1 VVVNFQ
7 WDLLEELVSTP
18 KNGSEQLSRL
28 ESELSLIS
36 LFAYCFRLHKKDM
49 KNCKRYLVFWIIATS
64 DFFSS
69 VISEDGG
76 SIAISNILRSWEYGS
91 TYCWTTSNIGD
102 EEVELQDPH
111 GKFIKR
117 KQISN
122 YCRDMLLKDYELAH
136 HEKKFDFFLALS
148 QFRLQILEKET
159 MVSDGLVGNKR
170 SNRIQY
176 YVERLDDT
184 LSLLSDRQT
193 LSQFFQWTTSS
204 NWNDS
209 LEIHFPAKERY
220 SAALFSLY
228 SYLTSFFGIE
238 FKTDE
243 PMHAGFKYSNKKA
256 AILNALAF
264 SKIDTS
270 NVESKVSLAVHLWRH
285 MNNKYGGVLSLWVQ
299 VEKSTFVASSSVAN
313 YCGTM
318 NFSVHQ
324 LYNDILN
331 GVHLFSQVMCYYMKG
346 IDDDEF
352 FSEQVFTLGEIQ
364 QIVAFLKSIMY
375 KLFWLESP
383 LFDINKSFLQ
393 YEDIDQFISTANR
406 SVTYKSDYISPMY
419 GSKPIV
425 ASEGRRVEVTNP
437 QISNSAKENSAV
449 LSRIY
454 QLTIN
459 LSFVASSTQLFNHLY
474 IRYERRPFSLS
485 VVGES
490 QLMTRKQI
498 LEAWVIPL
506 PLSVKD
512 YTPSSESDID
522 ETAFRVKNP
531 QLKMFLT
538 FIPQVLPFRD
548 RVKLFHE
555 LVDQDRQTSVA
566 ASFLPFHNS
575 LRLSVR
581 RNNLLEDS
589 LNQILPQQ
597 RIYSHASPN
606 ISNTE
611 NVSMDVEETEGPID
625 INTSN
630 SSRAESESAESFGI
644 SPSRRASTNINAAL
658 KNRIQIEFISEQGLQ
673 EAGIDGGGLFKEFMD
688 ALSKDMISEKY
699 GLFQITDEQLVI
711 PHSGANSQRDFE
723 MFEFLG
729 KMLGKALYEV
739 RY

>member
-1 VVVNFQ
+1 
-7 WDLLEELVSTP
+7 
-18 KNGSEQLSRL
+18 
-28 ESELSLIS
+28 
-36 LFAYCFRLHKKDM
+36 
-49 KNCKRYLVFWIIATS
+49 
-64 DFFSS
+64 
-69 VISEDGG
+69 
-76 SIAISNILRSWEYGS
+76 
-91 TYCWTTSNIGD
+91 
-102 EEVELQDPH
+102 
-111 GKFIKR
+111 
-117 KQISN
+117 
-122 YCRDMLLKDYELAH
+122 
-136 HEKKFDFFLALS
+136 
-148 QFRLQILEKET
+148 
-159 MVSDGLVGNKR
+159 
-170 SNRIQY
+170 
-176 YVERLDDT
+176 
-184 LSLLSDRQT
+184 
-193 LSQFFQWTTSS
+193 
-204 NWNDS
+204 
-209 LEIHFPAKERY
+209 
-220 SAALFSLY
+220 
-228 SYLTSFFGIE
+228 
-238 FKTDE
+238 
-243 PMHAGFKYSNKKA
+243 
-256 AILNALAF
+256 
-264 SKIDTS
+264 
-270 NVESKVSLAVHLWRH
+270 
-285 MNNKYGGVLSLWVQ
+285 
-299 VEKSTFVASSSVAN
+299 
-313 YCGTM
+313 
-318 NFSVHQ
+318 
-324 LYNDILN
+324 
-331 GVHLFSQVMCYYMKG
+331 
-346 IDDDEF
+346 
-352 FSEQVFTLGEIQ
+352 
-364 QIVAFLKSIMY
+364 
-375 KLFWLESP
+375 
-383 LFDINKSFLQ
+383 
-393 YEDIDQFISTANR
+393 
-406 SVTYKSDYISPMY
+406 
-419 GSKPIV
+419 
-425 ASEGRRVEVTNP
+425 
-437 QISNSAKENSAV
+437 
-449 LSRIY
+449 
-454 QLTIN
+454 
-459 LSFVASSTQLFNHLY
+459 
-474 IRYERRPFSLS
+474 
-485 VVGES
+485 
-490 QLMTRKQI
+490 MTRKQI